1 MRLRTTAAAALGALA
16 LVVSLPGSANAATA
30 EGQFAYTY
38 TTTSGH
44 RQAVVLLDPPSR
56 ECVTLPGVADPNTS
70 EPADTP
76 WNNTGSTATV
86 FTGPDCDGAHYTL
99 RPDGGRA
106 SSRLKLRSVV
116 FS

>member
-16 LVVSLPGSANAATA
+16 LIVSLPGSASAADGDFT
-30 EGQFAYTY
+30 YTY
-38 TTTSGH
+38 TTSHGY
-44 RQAVVLLDPPSR
+44 RQTVALLDPPSR
-56 ECVTLPGVADPNTS
+56 ECVTLPGLADPDSS

-99 RPDGGRA
+99 RPDGGHA

>member
-16 LVVSLPGSANAATA
+16 LIVTLPGSANAA

-38 TTTSGH
+38 TTPSGH

-56 ECVTLPGVADPNTS
+56 ECVTLPGLNDADTS
-70 EPADTP
+70 DSADTP

-86 FTGPDCDGAHYTL
+86 FTGPDCDGAYYTL
-99 RPDGGRA
+99 RPDGGHA